1 MFVQMIDCLLK
12 FETLL
17 KTNDELRDPIERKR
31 VGTRLLNLYQSMVR
45 LYDYTLETQRLLQD
59 TSYVRYKSLAD
70 VLDMLKGE
78 LRWFQF
84 KFKDSELMVD
94 IRSGHKCWAELH
106 RIIGYKISYID
117 IITEFALGKTS
128 EGRFILPNSWN
139 ITKMENYTEGYDHF
153 YHLLQIKT
161 ESISTTFDIT
171 NSDNA
176 NAFNEHCLRLYH
188 EIEACKIIKGLAELK
203 NQMAKI
209 ILFYFK
215 VEELFIVS

>member
-1 MFVQMIDCLLK
+1 MFVQIMDCLTR
-12 FETLL
+12 FVDLL
-17 KTNDELRDPIERKR
+17 KNNEELRDLDKRKR
-31 VGTRLLNLYQSMVR
+31 VGTRILNLYQSIAR
-45 LYDYTLETQRLLQD
+45 LNDYAMEIQRLLLD
-59 TSYVRYKSLAD
+59 TSYERYKKLAD
-70 VLDMLKGE
+70 VLDMLRME

-84 KFKDSELMVD
+84 KFKESELMLD
-94 IRSGHKCWAELH
+94 IRTGHKCWAELQ
-106 RIIGYKISYID
+106 RIIGYKTSYID

-188 EIEACKIIKGLAELK
+188 EIEACKITKGLAELK

-215 VEELFIVS
+215 VEELFIV